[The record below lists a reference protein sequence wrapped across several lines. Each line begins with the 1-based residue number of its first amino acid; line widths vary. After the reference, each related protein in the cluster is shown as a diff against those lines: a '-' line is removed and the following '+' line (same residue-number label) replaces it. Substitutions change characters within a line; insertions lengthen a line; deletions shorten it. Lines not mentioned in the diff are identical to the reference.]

1 MRVPAHLQEISRKLG
16 LRSWVNHNKDFP
28 KAHYFKTIDDGKTM
42 LEQFGEVGADRDEF
56 VVRIIATALDV
67 QGMLLTHVLEAGTY
81 DLDTED
87 REMTWL
93 RACQAAGWVVLQAYE
108 LACKNNEW
116 PPGEGDSSDA

>member
-16 LRSWVNHNKDFP
+16 LRAWVNNKDFP
-28 KAHYFKTIDDGKTM
+28 KAHYFETIDVGKAM
-42 LEQFGEVGADRDEF
+42 LKGFVEDGADRDEF
-56 VVRIIATALDV
+56 VVQIVATALDA

-93 RACQAAGWVVLQAYE
+93 RACQAAGWVVLQAYA
-108 LACKNNEW
+108 LACQKKEW
-116 PPGEGDSSDA
+116 TPGGGD